1 MNRFRHSYSMIN
13 TVEEA
18 IVVAAISIG
27 LGGLWAF
34 AIGGMVH
41 MAWESSVG
49 PLIEWL
55 RARKG

>member
-1 MNRFRHSYSMIN
+1 MIN
-13 TVEEA
+13 TIEEA
-18 IVVAAISIG
+18 VIVTAISIG

-49 PLIEWL
+49 PLVEWV
-55 RARKG
+55 RARNG

>member
-1 MNRFRHSYSMIN
+1 MIN
-13 TVEEA
+13 TIEEA
-18 IVVAAISIG
+18 VIVAAISIG

-49 PLIEWL
+49 PLVEWV
-55 RARKG
+55 RARNG